1 MTFLNEYCCGL
12 SDGGRNFHVGWLAFT
27 GRHYPAAKGKQATQ
41 CRDGNKTLG
50 SLYCAGK
57 IDFTVFEGLVVSEK
71 VPALISPED
80 DGISAERVVFKVV
93 THLDEIKIGM
103 RSGLVS

>member
-1 MTFLNEYCCGL
+1 MLLRGDT
-12 SDGGRNFHVGWLAFT
+12 
-27 GRHYPAAKGKQATQ
+27 TQ
-41 CRDGNKTLG
+41 LLKENRPPSAVTETKHSEACIALE
-50 SLYCAGK
+50 K
-57 IDFTVFEGLVVSEK
+57 IDFTVFEGLVLSEK